1 MTVLTWRRIK
11 RKVSRIRTFY
21 INQLVEVGLKMH
33 LRTLGHRFTA
43 RRITLENGLKVL
55 TYEEEN
61 TTNYIRVT

>member
-1 MTVLTWRRIK
+1 
-11 RKVSRIRTFY
+11 
-21 INQLVEVGLKMH
+21 MH